1 MAVHRWIRELLIL
14 LLTTLLGIAVAS
26 LWHQWLAGVAVAL
39 AIYLAYSLL
48 QLWRL
53 DRWAKHPDRALPPHA
68 PAQWGAVFD
77 HLYRYQRKQRRRQEQ
92 LRQVIG
98 RFDRLSEALSDGM
111 VVITQRDTLDNWNA
125 AAGRLLGFKY
135 PHDRSQH
142 VTNLLRHPLFVEYFA
157 TGNFDDPLVIK
168 SPTDESRWL
177 QFQIITY
184 GNNERLMVVRDITRL
199 QRLQEMRR
207 DFVANVSHELRTPLT
222 VFTGYLEPLAAH
234 ADTLLPPRMSK
245 GVEQMQQQ
253 ANRMRHL
260 IDDLLML
267 SRLENEQ
274 TLSPLTP
281 VNVTSLMQRAYEDG
295 VALSQGRQHLTL
307 TLDSDK
313 QLLGDEEQLRSAVTN
328 LVSNAV
334 RYAGDNRNITL
345 SWNETA
351 AGEGRLS
358 IADDGEGIDSH
369 HLARLTER
377 FYRVDKGRSSAT
389 GGTGLGLAIV
399 KHVMLRHQ
407 GELDIES
414 TLGRGSCFT
423 LSFPAQR
430 LHQDDS
436 VLREQ

>member
-1 MAVHRWIRELLIL
+1 MHRWIRELLIL
-14 LLTTLLGIAVAS
+14 LIPALLGIAIAN
-26 LWHQWLAGVAVAL
+26 LWDCWLAGLTIVLAL
-39 AIYLAYSLL
+39 YLAYSLL

-53 DRWAKHPDRALPPHA
+53 ARWAKHPDRALPPHA

-92 LRQVIG
+92 LRHVIS

-111 VVITQRDTLDNWNA
+111 VVITQHDELDNWNA
-125 AAGRLLGFKY
+125 AANRLLGFKY
-135 PHDRSQH
+135 PHDRGQH
-142 VTNLLRHPLFVEYFA
+142 VTNLLRHPLFVAYFA
-157 TGNFDDPLVIK
+157 SGDYDEPLIIK
-168 SPTDESRWL
+168 SPADESRWL
-177 QFQIITY
+177 QFQIVTY
-184 GNNERLMVVRDITRL
+184 GDNERLMVVRDITRL

-222 VFTGYLEPLAAH
+222 VFTGYLEPLAVH
-234 ADTLLPPRMSK
+234 AETLLPPRISK
-245 GVEQMQQQ
+245 GVTQMQQQ
-253 ANRMRHL
+253 ADRMRHL

-281 VNVTSLMQRAYEDG
+281 VCVASLMQRACEDG
-295 VALSQGRQHLTL
+295 IALSQGRQQLTL
-307 TLDSDK
+307 AINSDK
-313 QLLGDEEQLRSAVTN
+313 GLLGDKEQLRSAVTN

-334 RYAGDNRNITL
+334 RYAGDNRHITL
-345 SWNETA
+345 SWSETST
-351 AGEGRLS
+351 GQGHLS
-358 IADDGEGIDSH
+358 IEDDGEGIDSH

-407 GELDIES
+407 GGLEIDS
-414 TLGRGSCFT
+414 TLGKGSRFT

-430 LHQDDS
+430 LHSPDS